1 MEGGGVSGGEEV
13 ASAKGGERELS
24 EVREAACGTEG
35 HPGCGN
41 VGVDVYV
48 VGWEPLFIP
57 TGLLTL
63 SCGSD
68 RLFTSPL
75 IKINGPSLL
84 LGISNPFI
92 RWGRGRLSGP
102 RAARTLT
109 VLEQSSVQ
117 LWRKVSTPGSN
128 K

>member
-1 MEGGGVSGGEEV
+1 M
-13 ASAKGGERELS
+13 RS
-24 EVREAACGTEG
+24 ESLPQACGTEG

-48 VGWEPLFIP
+48 VGWEPLFKP

-84 LGISNPFI
+84 LGSSFPIH
-92 RWGRGRLSGP
+92 LSDGVGLP
-102 RAARTLT
+102 EWPLCRPNSDSFRT
-109 VLEQSSVQ
+109 VLCTALEKGQHS
-117 LWRKVSTPGSN
+117 RFK
-128 K
+128 